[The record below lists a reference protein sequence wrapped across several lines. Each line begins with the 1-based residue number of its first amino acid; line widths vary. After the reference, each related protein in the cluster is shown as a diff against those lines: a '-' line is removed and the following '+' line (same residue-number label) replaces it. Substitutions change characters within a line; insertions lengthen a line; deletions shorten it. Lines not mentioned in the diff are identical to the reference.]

1 MKKIIFTLNNC
12 NEEDVRRIETALR
25 LQENT
30 IDISDLSERISE
42 MRDFYIQIGFIDH
55 SRNSQ

>member
-25 LQENT
+25 LRENT
-30 IDISDLSERISE
+30 IDTSDLSERISE

>member
-25 LQENT
+25 LREG
-30 IDISDLSERISE
+30 IVDISNLSERISE

>member
-1 MKKIIFTLNNC
+1 MKKIIFTLDNC

-30 IDISDLSERISE
+30 IDIGDLSERISE
-42 MRDFYIQIGFIDH
+42 MRDFYVQIGFVDH

>member
-1 MKKIIFTLNNC
+1 MKKIIFTLDNC

-25 LQENT
+25 LRENT
-30 IDISDLSERISE
+30 IDTSDLSERISE
-42 MRDFYIQIGFIDH
+42 MRDFYVQIGFVDH